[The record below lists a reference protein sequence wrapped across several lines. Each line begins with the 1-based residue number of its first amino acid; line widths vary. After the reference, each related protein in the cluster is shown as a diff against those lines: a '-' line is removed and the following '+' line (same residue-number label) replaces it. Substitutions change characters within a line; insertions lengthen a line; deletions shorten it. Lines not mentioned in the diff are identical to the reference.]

1 MSISHLPSAISG
13 GSEPGPP
20 PMHTSRTRLAAAMRL
35 ERPDR
40 VPVMCQPSLGF
51 VLRQL
56 PELDPIDVWHNHG
69 GALARGF
76 CEISRRFGFDGVLIP
91 TVGAAPL
98 DERTVQRIDRA
109 NPEGPVV
116 YFRNGDSCLYC
127 RNDLPRYTHAVAPER
142 EIGDL
147 DPAAIAERLS
157 YHPPST
163 RLRMQLAEGAAARV
177 AELTQAR
184 ALVGPEVSVHGAL
197 YSSEDYLI
205 DALGAD
211 GAMVALL
218 TEPERCRELLARYAR
233 AVAGHARE
241 QIAAGVDALNLS
253 APWAGQS
260 FISPQWYRELIAPAQ
275 AVLAAAARAGGVPSY
290 CHTCGAIG
298 DRLEAIIDTG
308 FDGIECLDPPPL
320 GNVELADAVRR
331 IGHRAFIKGNIDPV
345 HVLLQGTPEQIRT
358 DVIRRLEIGMTAR
371 GFILSTACAI
381 APETPAAHVALL
393 RELVDAYGAY

>member
-1 MSISHLPSAISG
+1 
-13 GSEPGPP
+13 
-20 PMHTSRTRLAAAMRL
+20 MHTSRTRLAAAMRL

-56 PELDPIDVWHNHG
+56 PELAPIDVWHNHG

-91 TVGAAPL
+91 AVGAAPL
-98 DERTVQRIDRA
+98 DERAVQRIDRA

-147 DPAAIAERLS
+147 DPVKIAAQLS

-163 RLRMQLAEGAAARV
+163 RLRMHLAEGPAGRV
-177 AELTQAR
+177 AELGQAR
-184 ALVGPEVSVHGAL
+184 ALVGPDISIHGAL
-197 YSSEDYLI
+197 YSPEDYLI
-205 DALGAD
+205 DLLGAD
-211 GAMVALL
+211 GAMEALL
-218 TEPERCRELLARYAR
+218 TEPEKCRALLARFAA

-241 QIAAGVDALNLS
+241 QIAAGVDALNVS

-260 FISPQWYRELIAPAQ
+260 FISPGLYRDLIAPAQ
-275 AVLAAAARAGGVPSY
+275 AVLVAAARAGGVPSY

-331 IGHRAFIKGNIDPV
+331 IGDRAFIKGNIDPV
-345 HVLLQGTPEQIRT
+345 HTLLQGTPEKLRA
-358 DVIRRLEIGMTAR
+358 DVIRRLETGMTAR

-381 APETPAAHVALL
+381 APETPAGHVALL
-393 RELVDAYGAY
+393 RELADRYGVY

>member
-1 MSISHLPSAISG
+1 
-13 GSEPGPP
+13 
-20 PMHTSRTRLAAAMRL
+20 MRL

-56 PELDPIDVWHNHG
+56 PDLDPIDLWHNHG

-76 CEISRRFGFDGVLIP
+76 CAISERFGFDGVLIP
-91 TVGAAPL
+91 AVGAAPL
-98 DERTVQRIDRA
+98 DEATVSRIDRA
-109 NPEGPVV
+109 NAEGPVV
-116 YFRNGDSCLYC
+116 YFRNGDSCVYC

-142 EIGDL
+142 EITDL
-147 DPAAIAERLS
+147 DPAAVAEQLS

-163 RLRMQLAEGAAARV
+163 RLRMRIADGTAGRV
-177 AELTQAR
+177 AELRQAR
-184 ALVGPEVSVHGAL
+184 ALVGPDVSVHGSL
-197 YSSEDYLI
+197 YSPEDYLI

-211 GAMVALL
+211 GAMIALL
-218 TEPERCRELLARYAR
+218 TEPERCRALLARFAA

-241 QIAAGVDALNLS
+241 QIAAGVDALNVS

-260 FISPQWYRELIAPAQ
+260 FVSPALHRDLIAPAQ
-275 AVLAAAARAGGVPSY
+275 AVLTAAARAGGVPSY

-331 IGHRAFIKGNIDPV
+331 IGGRAFIKGNIDPV
-345 HVLLQGTPEQIRT
+345 HTLLLGTPEQVRA

-381 APETPAAHVALL
+381 APETPAANVALL
-393 RELVDAYGAY
+393 RELAERYGRY

>member
-1 MSISHLPSAISG
+1 
-13 GSEPGPP
+13 
-20 PMHTSRTRLAAAMRL
+20 MHTSRTRLAAAMRL

-91 TVGAAPL
+91 AVGAAPL
-98 DERTVQRIDRA
+98 DESAVQRIDRA

-127 RNDLPRYTHAVAPER
+127 RNDLPRYTHAVPPER
-142 EIGDL
+142 DIGDL
-147 DPAAIAERLS
+147 DPVAIAEQLS

-163 RLRMQLAEGAAARV
+163 RLRMRLADGAAGRV

-184 ALVGPEVSVHGAL
+184 ALIGPDVSLHGAL
-197 YSSEDYLI
+197 YSPEDYLI

-211 GAMVALL
+211 GAMEALL
-218 TEPERCRELLARYAR
+218 TEPEKCRALLAKYAR

-241 QIAAGVDALNLS
+241 QIAAGADALNVS

-260 FISPQWYRELIAPAQ
+260 FISPGLYRDLIAPAQ
-275 AVLAAAARAGGVPSY
+275 AVLVAAARAGGVPSY

-331 IGHRAFIKGNIDPV
+331 IGQRAFIKGNIDPV
-345 HVLLQGTPEQIRT
+345 HVLLQGTPAQIHT

-393 RELVDAYGAY
+393 RELVERYGVY

>member
-1 MSISHLPSAISG
+1 
-13 GSEPGPP
+13 
-20 PMHTSRTRLAAAMRL
+20 MRL

-51 VLRQL
+51 VLRQQ
-56 PELDPIDVWHNHG
+56 PELDPIDVWHNHD

-91 TVGAAPL
+91 AFGAAPL
-98 DERTVQRIDRA
+98 DERTVQRIDRT

-116 YFRNGDSCLYC
+116 HFRNGDVCVYC
-127 RNDLPRYTHAVAPER
+127 RNDLPRYTHATPPER

-147 DPAAIAERLS
+147 DPVAVATRLS

-163 RLRMQLAEGAAARV
+163 HLRMYLANGAEGRV
-177 AELTQAR
+177 AELKQAR
-184 ALVGPEVSVHGAL
+184 ALVGPDRSIHGAL
-197 YSSEDYLI
+197 YSPEDYLI

-211 GAMVALL
+211 GAMEALL
-218 TEPERCRELLARYAR
+218 TDPEKCRALLARFAA

-241 QIAAGVDALNLS
+241 QIAAGVDALNVS

-260 FISPQWYRELIAPAQ
+260 FISPQLYRELIAPAQ
-275 AVLAAAARAGGVPSY
+275 AVLVAAAKAGGVPSY

-298 DRLEAIIDTG
+298 DRLEAIIDVG

-331 IGHRAFIKGNIDPV
+331 IGGRAFIKGNIDPV
-345 HVLLQGTPEQIRT
+345 HTLLLGNEKLIRA

-381 APETPAAHVALL
+381 APETPAANVALL
-393 RELVDAYGAY
+393 RELAETHGVY